1 LRFIALSAVVFAH
14 FTGFSPPRLVT
25 VTGFDYAF
33 TAPDTLP
40 AGATTFRFLDKGT
53 VDHHFILFRIEA
65 GVSLSDFHRAMAG
78 GGPTPAGIASLGGL
92 QSDKTYKRFAI
103 TDAAARQQSRD
114 LTVVLKPGRYVLA
127 CLHAEDGVSHLQKGM
142 MRELAVVKTR
152 HPAPSPLWDATLDM
166 RDYGYLLSRPLTGGR
181 RTIRITNSGPQ
192 EHHIF
197 IQRMQPGKGLADV
210 RAHQATRARER
221 ATALSDSGSRSAPPM
236 TPVTAITRMS
246 PGEEVFMTLD
256 LVAGDYRLFCI
267 VPDSRDQR
275 PHTQHGMDQLISVR

>member
-1 LRFIALSAVVFAH
+1 MRFIALSAVVFAH
-14 FTGFSPPRLVT
+14 FTGFSPPRVVT

-53 VDHHFILFRIEA
+53 VAHHLIVFRIDA
-65 GVSLSDFHRAMAG
+65 GVSLSDFHRVMAG
-78 GGPTPAGIASLGGL
+78 GGPSPAGIASLGGL

-103 TDAAARQQSRD
+103 TDVAARQKSRD
-114 LTVVLKPGRYVLA
+114 LTLVLKPGRYVLA
-127 CLHAEDGVSHLQKGM
+127 CLHAEDGVTHLQKGM
-142 MRELAVVKTR
+142 MRELTVVKTQNQAR
-152 HPAPSPLWDATLDM
+152 PPRWDATLDM

-197 IQRMQPGKGLADV
+197 MQRMQPGKGLADV
-210 RAHQATRARER
+210 RAHQARRASER
-221 ATALSDSGSRSAPPM
+221 ATAMPDSASRSAPPM

-246 PGEEVFMTLD
+246 PGEEVFVTLD
-256 LVAGDYRLFCI
+256 LVRGDYRLFCL
-267 VPDSRDQR
+267 VPDSRDRR
-275 PHTQHGMDQLISVR
+275 PHTQHGMDQLINVR